1 MKCKSVWI
9 VGIVELCLFLL
20 IACTPAPA
28 TPAAPIAHCLEDTI
42 DLTELKY
49 TLCTDK
55 ATYQY
60 GETIQVSFALTNT
73 ADKAVRID
81 GGDKP
86 AVDIL
91 QEGSYWS
98 GEHKLEATTQI
109 TLEAGAVYT
118 IEWRWIPEQAYL
130 TELFQQER
138 AFPMSVG
145 FYSIVRYEPEDER
158 GFLLDVKYLP
168 EQPAPVPTANQLSGN
183 CAREQRAAGDLE
195 LQICTDKRDYQYG
208 EPVQVRWQIRNIS
221 DSSITLD
228 GGTAAAM
235 DVHIAEWDLP
245 LGAEYPVASGEERWS
260 DAHSYET
267 QITLAP
273 GETHLVEWQ
282 WPTEHTNF
290 DAVLEYQRLPEKKE
304 VAHVYINGDYFLQ
317 PGNRWLFKVRIN
329 YAAGIDE

>member
-9 VGIVELCLFLL
+9 LGIVELCLFLL
-20 IACTPAPA
+20 IACTPVPA
-28 TPAAPIAHCLEDTI
+28 TPASPIAHCLEDTI
-42 DLTELKY
+42 DLTTLKY
-49 TLCTDK
+49 ALCTDK

-98 GEHKLEATTQI
+98 SEHTLEATTQI

-118 IEWRWIPEQAYL
+118 IEWRWIPEQAFL
-130 TELFQQER
+130 TKLFPKWP
-138 AFPMSVG
+138 APSSVFFDG
-145 FYSIVRYEPEDER
+145 IVRYEPDDER
-158 GFLLDVKYLP
+158 LYWFSVKYLP
-168 EQPAPVPTANQLSGN
+168 DQPTPIPTANQLSGN
-183 CAREQRAAGDLE
+183 CAGEQRAAGDLE

-228 GGTAAAM
+228 GGDAAAM
-235 DVHIAEWDLP
+235 DVHIVEWDLP
-245 LGAEYPVASGEERWS
+245 PGAEYPVASGEERWS
-260 DAHSYET
+260 DEHTYET
-267 QITLAP
+267 QIILAP

-282 WPTEHTNF
+282 WPTEHTDF
-290 DAVLEYQRLPEKKE
+290 DAVLEPMRVSGED
-304 VAHVYINGDYFLQ
+304 VAFVYIHGDYFLQ
-317 PGNRWLFKVRIN
+317 PGNRWSYTTDIF
-329 YAAGIDE
+329 YALEDDK